1 MVWNRNNIE
10 QLTTGKI
17 MRNSN
22 LILEEMITIALLL
35 ITLSF
40 TSSNLTPELLRK
52 NSFTQKLPKL
62 AAIN

>member
-1 MVWNRNNIE
+1 
-10 QLTTGKI
+10 